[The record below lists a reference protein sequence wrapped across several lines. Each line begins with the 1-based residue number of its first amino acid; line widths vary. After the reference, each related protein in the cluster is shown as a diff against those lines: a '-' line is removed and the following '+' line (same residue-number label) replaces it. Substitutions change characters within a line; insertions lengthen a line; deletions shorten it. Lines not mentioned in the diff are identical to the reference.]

1 MRLRHWH
8 RLGAEPTVNSWL
20 VPEPDLH
27 EDTSQDGRGR
37 VRTEVLL
44 IRVRDDGKLLH
55 SLLGKP
61 ASGRVSGASGPC
73 PLTFTSNAHAM
84 AYSARI
90 SGFLLPAGCPKIR
103 LLPCSSQHD
112 RGRQALCNNRF
123 SVGGDKELGSQPT
136 AFHARQHR
144 KIENPGVPT
153 RPLKKA
159 RCRSTRWLSL
169 SAAATGTL
177 RTPSGG
183 MLARPRPNQPSSQ
196 RSATQARPFGPL
208 GIDKVASDANSI
220 RPPTSAAA
228 HSRVKAA

>member
-1 MRLRHWH
+1 M
-8 RLGAEPTVNSWL
+8 
-20 VPEPDLH
+20 
-27 EDTSQDGRGR
+27 
-37 VRTEVLL
+37 LL

-153 RPLKKA
+153 RPPKKSALQVNAVAVPLGCGHLAPLERRPVVCSLAQDRTSLLRNDRRLKPGHSDRLA
-159 RCRSTRWLSL
+159 STRSPQTPIPYGHRRQRQPTHVSKRREPGTAKLS
-169 SAAATGTL
+169 
-177 RTPSGG
+177 
-183 MLARPRPNQPSSQ
+183 
-196 RSATQARPFGPL
+196 
-208 GIDKVASDANSI
+208 
-220 RPPTSAAA
+220 
-228 HSRVKAA
+228 